1 MEIKTLDIR
10 TFQWTTMQAIDLNV
24 RLVIPDGMI
33 LDIYE
38 DRSTSGFI
46 IRTQG
51 AMNIHPEAANQIRIT
66 IDKGE

>member
-10 TFQWTTMQAIDLNV
+10 TFQWTTMQAVDSNV
-24 RLVIPDGMI
+24 RLVIQDGI
-33 LDIYE
+33 TLDIYE

-51 AMNIHPEAANQIRIT
+51 VMNIHPEAGNQIRIT